1 MAAPVIA
8 QRASR
13 SDPGRA
19 ATIIPRHQPVL
30 APQELWRIKFVRRH
44 LLPSNPLPLFDY
56 NGPGRWLTARCGSSY
71 VGSRAQ
77 CVMA

>member
-30 APQELWRIKFVRRH
+30 APQELWRIKFVKA
-44 LLPSNPLPLFDY
+44 PLVALEPVAAL
-56 NGPGRWLTARCGSSY
+56 GLQRSWALG
-71 VGSRAQ
+71 
-77 CVMA
+77 